1 MDVIRSCT
9 YNPVVHYNLPVG
21 LLQTGDPADLIVVDN
36 LEEFHVKATY
46 VDGIKVAEN
55 GETHINSVKETP
67 SNNFSTNLLKAEEL
81 LVPAS
86 KGNIRVQKAIDGQLI
101 TEELHLTPKIIN
113 DKVVADPERDIL
125 KLVVRNRYHLAP
137 PAVGFASGFGLN
149 HGAIASC
156 VAHDSHN
163 IVAVGADDDSIAR
176 AINLIISSRG
186 GISIV
191 EGDHEMLIPLPF
203 AGIMSDQDGYSIAQ
217 VYEQMDQWAKRLGS
231 TLRAP
236 YMTLSFMALLVI
248 PDLKLSDKGLFN
260 GRKFAFTSLFC

>member
-1 MDVIRSCT
+1 M
-9 YNPVVHYNLPVG
+9 
-21 LLQTGDPADLIVVDN
+21 
-36 LEEFHVKATY
+36 
-46 VDGIKVAEN
+46 
-55 GETHINSVKETP
+55 
-67 SNNFSTNLLKAEEL
+67 
-81 LVPAS
+81 
-86 KGNIRVQKAIDGQLI
+86 
-101 TEELHLTPKIIN
+101 
-113 DKVVADPERDIL
+113 
-125 KLVVRNRYHLAP
+125 
-137 PAVGFASGFGLN
+137 
-149 HGAIASC
+149 
-156 VAHDSHN
+156 
-163 IVAVGADDDSIAR
+163 GADDDSIAR